1 MKTEHVEELLDL
13 EAIGALDP
21 EESASVRAHVT
32 ECAHCRTSLDEAQA
46 TAARLAVLAPMR
58 RAPGAMRER
67 VMAEVRRSEARTP
80 SESTAVPVSWRVP
93 TPIMRFNRRWG
104 TLAAM
109 LFIVPL
115 AGLLTWNFLLQN
127 EVNALKQDTRQMQET
142 QRDVVLLALPSTVR
156 ARFSPTDHAGTAQG
170 TVSWNPDERVC
181 KVSVR
186 GLPRQ
191 EPGVSY
197 RVFYQGP
204 RGVMDAGELGPDEE
218 GAAEHTF
225 DVSKW
230 RGDEYHVWISAVR
243 HGAGTEHGPVL
254 LQASLRRN

>member
-1 MKTEHVEELLDL
+1 MNAEHVEELLDL
-13 EAIGALDP
+13 EALGALDP
-21 EESASVRAHVT
+21 EASASVRAHVA
-32 ECAHCRTSLDEAQA
+32 ECVHCRASLDAAQA
-46 TAARLAVLAPMR
+46 TAARLAVLVPMH
-58 RAPGAMRER
+58 RAPAALRER
-67 VMAEVRRSEARTP
+67 VMAEVRRSGSPASAP
-80 SESTAVPVSWRVP
+80 APVPVSPRAP
-93 TPIMRFNRRWG
+93 TPMMRFNRRWG
-104 TLAAM
+104 ALAAM

-115 AGLLTWNFLLQN
+115 AGLLTWNFLLQH

-156 ARFSPTDHAGTAQG
+156 ARFSPTEQAGSAQG
-170 TVSWNPDERVC
+170 TVNWNPDEGVC

-204 RGVMDAGELGPDEE
+204 RGVIDAGELRPDEE

-230 RGDEYHVWISAVR
+230 RGDEYHVWVSAVR
-243 HGAGTEHGPVL
+243 PGSEHSPVL